1 MPSSADASGDVLPDP
16 EGGQEGSQGAP
27 AGESGDDA
35 VSSRTRR
42 RRLVRNVT
50 ALAVTAA
57 VAAGVIVAVS
67 VAGNSAPA
75 PVGAATAGAGAA
87 GGAAARPAVLAN
99 EAAATVAVVKT
110 SGSITGGPVLG
121 RDGQL
126 WMVEVGQAT
135 GQPMLAA
142 VNPTTYAVST
152 YPLPASLGALSLRY
166 TGAEAFDN
174 VGQLWLG
181 AEAAPAGQQPTGM
194 LVRYLLSTGAIT
206 HFSLV
211 GTCSDDPAAQ
221 PAQLSTASDGGVWV
235 ECPSPDSVATS
246 IVRLQRDGEF
256 IRPYLVNT
264 LNRAMLGTS
273 LFGEIANLPR
283 AKIGPLAPVVGGVM
297 WGMTAG
303 GFVQITATGAETFT
317 ATSPDTTELVTQAF
331 LRAQP
336 FQLAGNSQSLTVGGV
351 GECRPLSAPA
361 SQAQECA
368 VSVDPFGGQ
377 TMLAAA
383 PDDDGHAGNTSVHP
397 AGMDA
402 SGDLWFIVDGTA
414 GGQAPGGQYFFEV
427 TSGGG
432 TRIIPFS
439 VPGGALPVPVVQA
452 PVITQDG
459 AVWTVDPGAGPGAL
473 VEVRPRV

>member
-1 MPSSADASGDVLPDP
+1 MSCLTPRAGRKAARALLRGKA
-16 EGGQEGSQGAP
+16 GSPPP
-27 AGESGDDA
+27 AA
-35 VSSRTRR
+35 RTRR

-50 ALAVTAA
+50 ALAVAAA
-57 VAAGVIVAVS
+57 VAAGVAVAIAAA

-75 PVGAATAGAGAA
+75 PAGATAGAGAA

-110 SGSITGGPVLG
+110 GGSITGGPVLG
-121 RDGQL
+121 HDGQL
-126 WMVEVGQAT
+126 WMVEASQAT

-181 AEAAPAGQQPTGM
+181 AQAAPAGQQPTGM

-221 PAQLSTASDGGVWV
+221 PAQLFTASDGGVWV
-235 ECPSPDSVATS
+235 ECPSPDSAATS
-246 IVRLQRDGEF
+246 IVRLQRDGDF
-256 IRPYLVNT
+256 IQPYIVNS
-264 LNRAMLGTS
+264 LNRNLLGTS
-273 LFGEIANLPR
+273 LWNEIVNLPR
-283 AKIGPLAPVVGGVM
+283 AKIGPLAPVVGGIM

-303 GFVQITATGAETFT
+303 GFVQFTAAGAETFT
-317 ATSPDTTELVTQAF
+317 ETSLDATELATQAF
-331 LRAQP
+331 LLAQT

-351 GECRPLSAPA
+351 GECRPADVPA

-368 VSVDPFGGQ
+368 MSVDPGGAQ

-383 PDDDGHAGNTSVHP
+383 PDHDGHAGNTSVHP

-414 GGQAPGGQYFFEV
+414 GGKAPGGQYFFEV

-439 VPGGALPVPVVQA
+439 VPGDALPVPVVQA

>member
-1 MPSSADASGDVLPDP
+1 M
-16 EGGQEGSQGAP
+16 
-27 AGESGDDA
+27 
-35 VSSRTRR
+35 
-42 RRLVRNVT
+42 RNVA
-50 ALAVTAA
+50 ALAVAA
-57 VAAGVIVAVS
+57 GVAAGVIVAVA
-67 VAGNSAPA
+67 VAGNPAPA
-75 PVGAATAGAGAA
+75 PAGAATSSGGAA

-126 WMVEVGQAT
+126 WMVEASRAT

-142 VNPTTYAVST
+142 VNPRTYAVST

-181 AEAAPAGQQPTGM
+181 AQAAPAGQRPTGM
-194 LVRYLLSTGAIT
+194 LVRYLPGTGAVT
-206 HFSLV
+206 HFSLA
-211 GTCSDDPAAQ
+211 GTCSDDPAAP
-221 PAQLSTASDGGVWV
+221 PAQLFAASDGGVWV
-235 ECPSPDSVATS
+235 ECPSSDSAATS
-246 IVRLQRDGEF
+246 VVRLQRDGTF
-256 IRPYLVNT
+256 IQPYLVNT
-264 LNRAMLGTS
+264 LNQAVVGTS
-273 LFGEIANLPR
+273 LGNEIANLPR

-303 GFVQITATGAETFT
+303 GFVQFTPTGAETFT
-317 ATSPDTTELVTQAF
+317 ATSQDDATDLATQAF
-331 LRAQP
+331 LRAEP
-336 FQLAGNSQSLTVGGV
+336 FQLAGNSESPTVGGV
-351 GECRPLSAPA
+351 GECRPATAPA

-368 VSVDPFGGQ
+368 ISVDAIGGK

-383 PDDDGHAGNTSVHP
+383 PDYDGHVGNTSVHP

-432 TRIIPFS
+432 TRIVPFT
-439 VPGGALPVPVVQA
+439 VPGDALPIAVVQA
-452 PVITQDG
+452 PVITPNG
-459 AVWTVDPGAGPGAL
+459 AVWTVDPGAGPGTL
-473 VEVRPRV
+473 VEVRPRN